1 METMETVTAQLKIL
15 NDLLKDL
22 YEDIRSA
29 ETETEKEFL
38 SRICQK
44 IRNME
49 TPLYKQYSKLKSA
62 RRQEDLTLLVVT
74 LKAFASSTELDN
86 SDKYIQNE
94 AISSLASNSLVGD
107 EGECLWENH
116 EILKREGFPV
126 FPGERDRFGWL
137 SGCIQTKKGII
148 VFG

>member
-22 YEDIRSA
+22 YEDIRS
-29 ETETEKEFL
+29 TETDAKKEIL
-38 SRICQK
+38 SRVCQK

-74 LKAFASSTELDN
+74 LKALASSTELDN

-94 AISSLASNSLVGD
+94 AISSLA
-107 EGECLWENH
+107 
-116 EILKREGFPV
+116 
-126 FPGERDRFGWL
+126 
-137 SGCIQTKKGII
+137 
-148 VFG
+148 